1 MTVQLEVNVYA
12 FTSIPFNIFFCRVV
26 GSCWSIKQRQ
36 ASSIT
41 SLRECTSYREYSS
54 NFFVSPKKKK
64 KKEKK
69 KNVNS
74 WILRKNKFLPVQ
86 SITFEQRRKV
96 EGGSVANQFVQKV

>member
-1 MTVQLEVNVYA
+1 MLVYKTAASIQHHFIARVYFLPRVQLK
-12 FTSIPFNIFFCRVV
+12 FFRK
-26 GSCWSIKQRQ
+26 S
-36 ASSIT
+36 
-41 SLRECTSYREYSS
+41 E
-54 NFFVSPKKKK
+54 KKRK

>member
-1 MTVQLEVNVYA
+1 MGSKCVNVYV
-12 FTSIPFNIFFCRVV
+12 FTSIPSNIFFCRVV
-26 GSCWSIKQRQ
+26 GSCWSIKQQQ

-54 NFFVSPKKKK
+54 NSFVSLKKK
-64 KKEKK
+64 KKEK

>member
-1 MTVQLEVNVYA
+1 MCKCIRVYKYTIQYIFLPGGRIVLVYKTAASIQHHFIARVYFLPRVQLK
-12 FTSIPFNIFFCRVV
+12 FFRK
-26 GSCWSIKQRQ
+26 S
-36 ASSIT
+36 
-41 SLRECTSYREYSS
+41 E
-54 NFFVSPKKKK
+54 KK
-64 KKEKK
+64 KKEK

>member
-1 MTVQLEVNVYA
+1 MKQREVNVYV
-12 FTSIPFNIFFCRVV
+12 FTSIPLNIFFCRVV
-26 GSCWSIKQRQ
+26 GSCWSIKQQQ

-54 NFFVSPKKKK
+54 NSFVSLKKEKKK
-64 KKEKK
+64 KK